1 MYNFNC
7 VSLQLSCVNLDRTCT
22 LALVPLSVS
31 SQFGRTLDQCFML
44 SCSTGAWLDCV
55 DLHQD
60 LHQALVHHCMYH
72 CIMLDCVD
80 LQPALVPL
88 IAPHSI
94 VSARTIIAVLPN
106 ANLRLS
112 PFLQPAP
119 LSYHDTL
126 EDVTTTFRIKL
137 SVIFLFQ
144 SLNLRV
150 L

>member
-1 MYNFNC
+1 MLYIE
-7 VSLQLSCVNLDRTCT
+7 LQFWC
-22 LALVPLSVS
+22 LAKLYGL
-31 SQFGRTLDQCFML
+31 G
-44 SCSTGAWLDCV
+44 
-55 DLHQD
+55 QD

-80 LQPALVPL
+80 LQQALVPL

-119 LSYHDTL
+119 LSYHDTQ
-126 EDVTTTFRIKL
+126 EDVTITFRIKL